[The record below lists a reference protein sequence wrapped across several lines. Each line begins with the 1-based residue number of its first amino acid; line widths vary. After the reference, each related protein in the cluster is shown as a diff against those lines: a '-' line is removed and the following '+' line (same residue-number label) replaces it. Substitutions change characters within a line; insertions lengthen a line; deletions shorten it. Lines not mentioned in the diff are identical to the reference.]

1 MSTFTYIKFMHLA
14 DAFIQSDL
22 QCIQAIHFLS
32 VYVFPGNQTHN
43 VCAANAMLYHWATG
57 TVQIR
62 LHSGDAFSLWC
73 RLNSE
78 SALAQAQ
85 LALKGNG
92 RWDWLVSICVFT
104 QKHRLL
110 IKRIR
115 TTRLDHAHRHFPVD
129 KLGKS
134 GFGQVLSALAPC
146 SLDHTLG
153 SLK

>member
-1 MSTFTYIKFMHLA
+1 MSTFTYITFMHLA

-73 RLNSE
+73 HLNSE
-78 SALAQAQ
+78 SALRNS
-85 LALKGNG
+85 LLKGMG
-92 RWDWLVSICVFT
+92 DETDWFISRST

-110 IKRIR
+110 IKRIG

-134 GFGQVLSALAPC
+134 GFGQALSALAPC
-146 SLDHTLG
+146 ALDHTLG